1 MSSGF
6 NGMPNI
12 KMEDGGMGSI
22 PGLKV
27 STPQKHDT
35 RCQHTYNLTPHEW
48 ENIIQIDKTKISA
61 TWINNFFRAKKHF
74 LPEHE
79 LHMSAVGCYECLP
92 IASTQTEEKTN
103 WS

>member
-27 STPQKHDT
+27 STPPKHDT
-35 RCQHTYNLTPHEW
+35 CCQHTYNLTPHEW

-61 TWINNFFRAKKHF
+61 T
-74 LPEHE
+74 
-79 LHMSAVGCYECLP
+79 
-92 IASTQTEEKTN
+92 
-103 WS
+103 

>member
-27 STPQKHDT
+27 STRPKHDT
-35 RCQHTYNLTPHEW
+35 CRQHTYNLTPHEW

-61 TWINNFFRAKKHF
+61 T
-74 LPEHE
+74 
-79 LHMSAVGCYECLP
+79 
-92 IASTQTEEKTN
+92 
-103 WS
+103 

>member
-27 STPQKHDT
+27 STPPKHDT
-35 RCQHTYNLTPHEW
+35 NCQQTSNMTPPEW
-48 ENIIQIDKTKISA
+48 ENIIQIDKTKIRGHL
-61 TWINNFFRAKKHF
+61 NK
-74 LPEHE
+74 
-79 LHMSAVGCYECLP
+79 
-92 IASTQTEEKTN
+92 
-103 WS
+103 

>member
-27 STPQKHDT
+27 SILLKH
-35 RCQHTYNLTPHEW
+35 NM
-48 ENIIQIDKTKISA
+48 IQIVNRHPT
-61 TWINNFFRAKKHF
+61 
-74 LPEHE
+74 
-79 LHMSAVGCYECLP
+79 
-92 IASTQTEEKTN
+92 
-103 WS
+103 

>member
-27 STPQKHDT
+27 STPPTTSYKLSTDIQHDT
-35 RCQHTYNLTPHEW
+35 P
-48 ENIIQIDKTKISA
+48 
-61 TWINNFFRAKKHF
+61 
-74 LPEHE
+74 
-79 LHMSAVGCYECLP
+79 
-92 IASTQTEEKTN
+92 
-103 WS
+103 

>member
-27 STPQKHDT
+27 STLLKQ
-35 RCQHTYNLTPHEW
+35 NM
-48 ENIIQIDKTKISA
+48 IQIVNRHPA
-61 TWINNFFRAKKHF
+61 
-74 LPEHE
+74 
-79 LHMSAVGCYECLP
+79 
-92 IASTQTEEKTN
+92 
-103 WS
+103 